1 VYLDSPDRL
10 QRRLD
15 VEHGGMIVQIGR
27 LRHCHVLD
35 YIFIMLEHNT
45 IRGAA
50 GSAIL
55 DAELLAAKQFL
66 G

>member
-1 VYLDSPDRL
+1 
-10 QRRLD
+10 
-15 VEHGGMIVQIGR
+15 MIVQIGR

-35 YIFIMLEHNT
+35 YIFIMLGHNT